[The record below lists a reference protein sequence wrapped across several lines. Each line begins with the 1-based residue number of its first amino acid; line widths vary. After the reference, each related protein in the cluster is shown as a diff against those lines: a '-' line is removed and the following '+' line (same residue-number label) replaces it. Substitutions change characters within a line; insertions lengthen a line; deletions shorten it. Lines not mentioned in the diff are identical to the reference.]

1 MFQNYQVC
9 EFCRL
14 ELFLYRAFAAP
25 FNALTLLYT
34 LKRIQPPQTTQR
46 LPDTSSRYPWT
57 LQDNNR
63 HQQTPNNT
71 SRRCQT
77 PKKAV
82 QGFLAVYV
90 DIKWRFRG
98 LMVSDDGLHCLMLS
112 ADVERVSKTF
122 LKGCLSAVYGF
133 I

>member
-1 MFQNYQVC
+1 MMFQNCQVC

-25 FNALTLLYT
+25 FKALTLLYT

-82 QGFLAVYV
+82 QGYV
-90 DIKWRFRG
+90 ADYFDIKWLCWR
-98 LMVSDDGLHCLMLS
+98 LTVSDDVLYCLCCLLM
-112 ADVERVSKTF
+112 
-122 LKGCLSAVYGF
+122 LKGCLRNLSTG